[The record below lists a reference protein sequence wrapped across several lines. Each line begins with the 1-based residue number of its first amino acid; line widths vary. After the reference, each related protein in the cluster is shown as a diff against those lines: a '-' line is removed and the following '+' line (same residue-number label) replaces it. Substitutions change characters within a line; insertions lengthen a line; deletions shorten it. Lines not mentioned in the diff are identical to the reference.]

1 MGPLNAPGIQYN
13 YLSIPFRWLLILNSN
28 ITFFVHNL
36 KWKLKL
42 SIKHRM
48 RLRSFGAIP
57 KKRYS
62 EQKLIC
68 DLVHSQIEENSI
80 AIIVLL
86 IVKCMA

>member
-1 MGPLNAPGIQYN
+1 
-13 YLSIPFRWLLILNSN
+13 
-28 ITFFVHNL
+28 
-36 KWKLKL
+36 
-42 SIKHRM
+42 M

-80 AIIVLL
+80 AIIVLP
-86 IVKCMA
+86 IVKWNTGILVFRQTEFFMVLVPRCPNSPKRMYPS